1 MRVAAIGAD
10 TREIRGSNRRI
21 PQPPRMPGMRYLI
34 TGGSGYIGT
43 RLVELLSRR
52 EDTEKIVICDVVPP
66 KGGYRPKTEFERV
79 DVRDRG
85 AVHSALQR
93 ANPDVLVHLAFIL
106 NPSHD
111 EGFMYEVDV
120 NGTHNV
126 LEAAAEV
133 GIGQVLVTTSAV
145 AYGAFPDNPDP
156 DHRGPPGPR
165 CGRFSYARDKTES
178 DRIVQLWALQ
188 HPDTI
193 TTIVRP
199 CIVFGPNVDNYLLR
213 LWTKQPFAVDA
224 GNLDSHI
231 QFVHEDDVVD
241 AVSGLLIGRHPGQFN
256 LAPDGLMTLRECAE
270 LLETPVR
277 RMPLRLYRAIGKLLW
292 RAAHVG
298 GASRSDRLRA
308 LPLDRVEREGEVHTR
323 LDPEAH
329 VARDVRDHD
338 AGTGQAAPGRPA
350 RSLPDGRGTQS
361 YTRRLSRAVSSA
373 GRAPARQAGGH
384 WFEPSTAHS
393 RSLTHSPAYG
403 LTTRPAGLFGFMHR
417 RNPDARLKVASG
429 FQLGSI
435 NGRGVSRYSC

>member
-1 MRVAAIGAD
+1 
-10 TREIRGSNRRI
+10 
-21 PQPPRMPGMRYLI
+21 MRYLI

-66 KGGYRPKTEFERV
+66 KGGYLPKTEFERV

-111 EGFMYEVDV
+111 EGFMYDVDV

-133 GIGQVLVTTSAV
+133 GIRQVLVTTSGV
-145 AYGAFPDNPDP
+145 AYGAFPDNPNP
-156 DHRGPPGPR
+156 ITEDHPVRGVP
-165 CGRFSYARDKTES
+165 RFSYARDKTES

-224 GNLDSHI
+224 GNLDGQI

-241 AVSGLLIGRHPGQFN
+241 AVSGLLIGRHAGQFN
-256 LAPDGLMTLRECAE
+256 LSPDGLMTLRECAE
-270 LLETPVR
+270 LLETPIR
-277 RMPLRLYRAIGKLLW
+277 KMPLWLYRAIAK
-292 RAAHVG
+292 RAVAPAPVG
-298 GASRSDRLRA
+298 GAARPDRLRA
-308 LPLDRVEREGEVHTR
+308 LPVDHVEREDQGHAR

-329 VARDVRDHD
+329 VARDLRDHD
-338 AGTGQAAPGRPA
+338 AGSGQAA
-350 RSLPDGRGTQS
+350 
-361 YTRRLSRAVSSA
+361 A
-373 GRAPARQAGGH
+373 GRATRARGGDSGAAVRDADDLQRLGAVPVDLNRRQA
-384 WFEPSTAHS
+384 PAAH
-393 RSLTHSPAYG
+393 PPEVG
-403 LTTRPAGLFGFMHR
+403 RP
-417 RNPDARLKVASG
+417 PV
-429 FQLGSI
+429 
-435 NGRGVSRYSC
+435 GR